1 MKKGKG
7 YGQII
12 NSLFEERK
20 SQISGDPSDAVCDIW
35 NAACDIYF
43 NANPSSKKTDGE
55 LYNTRA
61 FQKISDKI
69 DKLLSK

>member
-20 SQISGDPSDAVCDIW
+20 AQISGDPSDAVCAIW

-43 NANPSSKKTDGE
+43 NANPSSKKTDGK

-61 FQKISDKI
+61 FLKVRDVIYE
-69 DKLLSK
+69 LLKK

>member
-20 SQISGDPSDAVCDIW
+20 AQISGDPSDAVCDIW

-61 FQKISDKI
+61 FLKVRDVIYE
-69 DKLLSK
+69 LLEK

>member
-1 MKKGKG
+1 MKKGKD

-20 SQISGDPSDAVCDIW
+20 AQISGDPSDAVCAIW

-43 NANPSSKKTDGE
+43 DAKK
-55 LYNTRA
+55 N
-61 FQKISDKI
+61 
-69 DKLLSK
+69 

>member
-20 SQISGDPSDAVCDIW
+20 AQISGDPSDVVCDIW
-35 NAACDIYF
+35 NEACDIF
-43 NANPSSKKTDGE
+43 LRPIH
-55 LYNTRA
+55 L
-61 FQKISDKI
+61 QKNR
-69 DKLLSK
+69 